1 LKVEQTTEF
10 FVSMT
15 ARSHLSGAAVFLCVI
30 CGAAV
35 LMRDDRPA
43 IRAVLWE
50 GAPTLSDSYAK
61 PSSTRKVASG
71 AAKGGTGKARRGGRR
86 SSLGDVGHALSAAYK
101 DTLQEEIPADILALL
116 GKLD

>member
-50 GAPTLSDSYAK
+50 GLPVLSDTQAK
-61 PSSTRKVASG
+61 PSSARKVAG
-71 AAKGGTGKARRGGRR
+71 GKGGTGKGGRSRR
-86 SSLGDVGHALSAAYK
+86 SSLGDVGNALSAAYK

>member
-1 LKVEQTTEF
+1 
-10 FVSMT
+10 MA
-15 ARSHLSGAAVFLCVI
+15 ARSHLSGAAVFLCVV

-35 LMRDDRPA
+35 LKREDRPA

-50 GAPTLSDSYAK
+50 GVPILSDTDAK
-61 PSSTRKVASG
+61 PSSARKATGG
-71 AAKGGTGKARRGGRR
+71 AARGGSGKGAPRRRR
-86 SSLGDVGHALSAAYK
+86 SSLGDVGHVLSAAYK